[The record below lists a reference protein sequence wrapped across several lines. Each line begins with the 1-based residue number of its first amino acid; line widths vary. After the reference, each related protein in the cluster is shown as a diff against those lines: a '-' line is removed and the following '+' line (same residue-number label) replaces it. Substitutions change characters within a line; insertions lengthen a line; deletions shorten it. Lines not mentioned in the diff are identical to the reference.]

1 MERKASTDV
10 VPQRRYVDLEEQ
22 PAASVAESLLRDRH
36 GPGGDGCSSP
46 SRERVSSV

>member
-10 VPQRRYVDLEEQ
+10 FHSAANDLEKQ
-22 PAASVAESLLRDRH
+22 PAAGVAESLLQDRH
-36 GPGGDGCSSP
+36 GPVGDGCSSP